1 MRRETE
7 LLFET
12 ILKEDR
18 PLIEFLSADYT
29 FVNQRLA
36 EHYQI
41 EGISGD
47 EFRRVVVNAEQ
58 RGGLLGQASILTV
71 TSNPTRTSPV
81 KRGKW
86 ILENLLASPPP
97 PAPAGVPPLKEST
110 RREPIELS
118 LKERMAQHR
127 SNPACAACHQL
138 MDPLG
143 FGLENYD
150 ATGVWRT
157 NDGNADVDA
166 SGDLPDGRKFTGP
179 KELRAILLERSDDFR
194 RCFTEKLLTYSLGRG
209 LEYFDDCAVRAIVDH
224 GKSEGDRVSG
234 YVLGI
239 VHSTAFRQRGRVA
252 LPE

>member
-1 MRRETE
+1 M
-7 LLFET
+7 
-12 ILKEDR
+12 
-18 PLIEFLSADYT
+18 
-29 FVNQRLA
+29 
-36 EHYQI
+36 
-41 EGISGD
+41 EGISGE
-47 EFRRVVVNAEQ
+47 EFRRVSVNPEQ

-86 ILENLLASPPP
+86 ILDNLLASPPP

-127 SNPACAACHQL
+127 NNPACAACHQL

-157 NDGNADVDA
+157 NDGQADVD
-166 SGDLPDGRKFTGP
+166 STGDLPDGRKFTGP

-194 RCFTEKLLTYSLGRG
+194 RCFTERLLTYSLGRG
-209 LEYFDDCAVRAIVDH
+209 LEYFDECAVHKIVDR
-224 GKSEGDRVSG
+224 GRGDGDRVSA

-239 VHSTAFRQRGRVA
+239 VNSTAFRQRGRVA